1 MKLNKELRNILNT
14 PSYIELL
21 PDQEYIAE
29 LNKIIKAVKN
39 MDKNN
44 VNQEYRANFKKVI
57 DKIIYYSRLKGL
69 C

>member
-44 VNQEYRANFKKVI
+44 VNQEYRANFKKII

>member
-44 VNQEYRANFKKVI
+44 LNQEYRANFKKII

>member
-14 PSYIELL
+14 PSYIEPL

-44 VNQEYRANFKKVI
+44 VNQEYRANFKKII

>member
-1 MKLNKELRNILNT
+1 
-14 PSYIELL
+14 
-21 PDQEYIAE
+21 
-29 LNKIIKAVKN
+29 

-44 VNQEYRANFKKVI
+44 VNQEYRANFKKII